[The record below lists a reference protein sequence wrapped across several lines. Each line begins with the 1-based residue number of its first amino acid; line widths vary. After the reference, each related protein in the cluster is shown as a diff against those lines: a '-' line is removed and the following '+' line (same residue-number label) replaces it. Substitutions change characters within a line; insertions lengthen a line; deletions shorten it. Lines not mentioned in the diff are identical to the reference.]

1 MPTQPIAGFLGKEGF
16 SQRASLKHKGDR
28 SVLVYEHFPLV
39 WLVVCM
45 VVFGVA
51 VAALFLNAERWG
63 LRSISDDAIFVF
75 FASYAGGLIPLAAA
89 LFHRSN
95 LRYLGY
101 GELLVVT
108 AGDETVTFQDGEIA
122 VAWGDLRAV
131 TEVRGYLVR
140 DDKTVRIRQICVIF
154 AVKSGFRQVPIA
166 TIKSGSGALGPK
178 VAQLLHVPLLRGF
191 KPKRRDRKR
200 GRQKRA

>member
-28 SVLVYEHFPLV
+28 SVLVYEHFPLL
-39 WLVVCM
+39 WLVVWM
-45 VVFGVA
+45 VLFGVV
-51 VAALFLNAERWG
+51 VAALLLNAERLG
-63 LRSISDDAIFVF
+63 LRDIGDNVIFSILG
-75 FASYAGGLIPLAAA
+75 SYAGGLIPLAAA

-95 LRYLGY
+95 LRYLGH

-108 AGDETVTFQDGEIA
+108 AGDETVTFQDGKIA

-131 TEVRGYLVR
+131 TEVRGYFVR

-166 TIKSGSGALGPK
+166 TIKAGSGALGPK
-178 VAQLLHVPLLRGF
+178 LAQLLHVPLLRGF
-191 KPKRRDRKR
+191 KPKRRVRKR
-200 GRQKRA
+200 GRRKRA